1 MKKLFHILTGL
12 LLALSLVEA
21 SVDDYQQIYEESN
34 HEFLQQMSKEIKKKV
49 VNAPSKVQEAYKAID
64 YQPIWVDKDY
74 LSPYAEILIA
84 ELKEDFAKGLHKEL
98 VAEYKKLMPNEDAI
112 FTSDSMDQKVKV
124 ELGIMRLYLDSIHN
138 ILKDKKS
145 KHTAISLLQKAMQEK
160 SLLHALNEISAERI
174 SASTPQLDVN
184 LTAAQKA
191 KLQENRRLAEQL
203 LGSDKKA
210 RMKAVYELIGYQ
222 PIWLNDSGELTAFS
236 NVLFKQIETDITLE
250 HNGTIYREYKA
261 LESAAKPSN
270 KEETLHREFAIS
282 KLYQDY
288 MGHVLYGD
296 INWKKFR
303 TDCTKTTST
312 VYGWYIMYW
321 DLPNHSLS
329 KRSTTTL

>member
-1 MKKLFHILTGL
+1 MKKLFHILTVL
-12 LLALSLVEA
+12 LLALSLAQA
-21 SVDDYQQIYEESN
+21 SVKDYQQIYEESN
-34 HEFLQQMSKEIKKKV
+34 HEFLQQMSKEIKKKL
-49 VNAPSKVQEAYKAID
+49 VNAPGKVQEAYKAID

-145 KHTAISLLQKAMQEK
+145 KHTAISLLQKAMHEK

-184 LTAAQKA
+184 LTAAQRA
-191 KLQENRRLAEQL
+191 KLQENKKLAEQL

-210 RMKAVYELIGYQ
+210 RMKAVYELIGYK
-222 PIWLNDSGELTAFS
+222 PVWLDDSGELTAFS
-236 NVLFKQIETDITLE
+236 DLLFEQIENDITLE

-261 LESAAKPSN
+261 LKSTAKPSS
-270 KEETLHREFAIS
+270 KEETLHR
-282 KLYQDY
+282 
-288 MGHVLYGD
+288 
-296 INWKKFR
+296 
-303 TDCTKTTST
+303 
-312 VYGWYIMYW
+312 
-321 DLPNHSLS
+321 
-329 KRSTTTL
+329 